1 MIEYVTKCDKCGKNL
16 ELTIKEGSYY
26 KYDASTASYKN
37 YFDFCESCEQEFSEL
52 LKKFI
57 GK

>member
-26 KYDASTASYKN
+26 KYDASAVGYKN
-37 YFDFCESCEQEFSEL
+37 CFDFCESCDQEFNEL

-57 GK
+57 NK